1 MNVLKTREF
10 RLNLG
15 VSGGGPRI
23 GTNVHAGAE
32 VPRRFQKVLSGASLS
47 TVENGP
53 ALRAPALLTHRR
65 MPPIL
70 DFAPILDEIRPTS
83 FHVLVADD
91 DEWTRNL
98 KLLKRQILLA
108 LQQAGI
114 LVHCQKP

>member
-1 MNVLKTREF
+1 
-10 RLNLG
+10 
-15 VSGGGPRI
+15 
-23 GTNVHAGAE
+23 
-32 VPRRFQKVLSGASLS
+32 
-47 TVENGP
+47 
-53 ALRAPALLTHRR
+53 

-70 DFAPILDEIRPTS
+70 DFAPILDEIQPTN